1 MLRILSIIF
10 KFFLCVKG
18 LKLFLCV
25 FYSRFGKF
33 VEIQF
38 DQSGRISGAA
48 IRTYL
53 LERSR
58 VCQVSDPERNYHC
71 FYMLCAAPE
80 EVSFRSKLTFKMTS
94 EVAADSQRTKMYTY
108 FYFQDA
114 KKFKLGDPK
123 IYHYLNQ
130 SKCIQLDAMN
140 DAEEYHA
147 TKKAMDVVGIS
158 SEEQVPPSVKH
169 SKT

>member
-1 MLRILSIIF
+1 
-10 KFFLCVKG
+10 
-18 LKLFLCV
+18 
-25 FYSRFGKF
+25 
-33 VEIQF
+33 
-38 DQSGRISGAA
+38 
-48 IRTYL
+48 
-53 LERSR
+53 
-58 VCQVSDPERNYHC
+58 
-71 FYMLCAAPE
+71 
-80 EVSFRSKLTFKMTS
+80 
-94 EVAADSQRTKMYTY
+94 MYTY

-130 SKCIQLDAMN
+130 SKCIKLDAMN

-158 SEEQVPPSVKH
+158 SEEQVTPSVEH